1 MRPHVACTC
10 GQLGEEAIT
19 QGTLVLSWQCQ
30 RHVGDMSATRD
41 IVGEC
46 RRHGVSLP
54 TTCQQGAIVTSL
66 EHVGAPF
73 YFIYPT

>member
-1 MRPHVACTC
+1 MTGR
-10 GQLGEEAIT
+10 LGRSDMTPLAVHW
-19 QGTLVLSWQCQ
+19 LLSWQCR